1 MHTKRTLPLLL
12 LSLALLCPLALSACG
27 NNSTLEKIH
36 GQWLIDVEK
45 TITADPALQGED
57 TITSVSRDM
66 TKAVLKGMELTF
78 DVQKKTVS
86 GKLIGVSFSDET
98 FGVVE
103 DGPKAV
109 TILVLRTKYTC
120 SVANNVLHLKNEDGG
135 IFIFNRAAK

>member
-1 MHTKRTLPLLL
+1 MRTKPTLPLLL
-12 LSLALLCPLALSACG
+12 LCLALLCPLLLSACG
-27 NNSTLEKIH
+27 SNSTLEKIH

-45 TITADPALQGED
+45 TIAADPALQGED

-66 TKAVLKGMELTF
+66 TKAILKGMELAF

-86 GKLIGVSFSDET
+86 GKLVGVSFSNET

-120 SVANNVLHLKNEDGG
+120 TVADNILHLKNEDGG
-135 IFIFNRAAK
+135 VFVFNRAAK